1 MHDEL
6 ACLSKAKL
14 FSGLP
19 QPVLEAVNQVATH
32 RQFFKRGALVA
43 GPLDAGQLLVI
54 DEGQLQVTTS
64 DAAGQRRVLDLLPAG
79 MVVGQERLFSG
90 SQLATSL
97 EAATDAWVCSI
108 AAPNFQR
115 LLRENGQLALVIL
128 NAFGQRLASLE
139 KATAR
144 RELLPGADRVVAYL
158 TDWAAAAGSTS
169 FRLPISKQ
177 DFAGLIGVAPATL
190 SRQLTALQDQGVIAM
205 QGRQITLC
213 EQK

>member
-64 DAAGQRRVLDLLPAG
+64 DAAGQRRVLDLLPA
-79 MVVGQERLFSG
+79 RSG
-90 SQLATSL
+90 SFPGVS
-97 EAATDAWVCSI
+97 W
-108 AAPNFQR
+108 PP
-115 LLRENGQLALVIL
+115 
-128 NAFGQRLASLE
+128 AS
-139 KATAR
+139 R
-144 RELLPGADRVVAYL
+144 RRPMPGSA
-158 TDWAAAAGSTS
+158 
-169 FRLPISKQ
+169 RLPPRISS
-177 DFAGLIGVAPATL
+177 ACSARTVSWPW
-190 SRQLTALQDQGVIAM
+190 
-205 QGRQITLC
+205 
-213 EQK
+213 

>member
-90 SQLATSL
+90 SQLA
-97 EAATDAWVCSI
+97 
-108 AAPNFQR
+108 
-115 LLRENGQLALVIL
+115 LVIL

-144 RELLPGADRVVAYL
+144 RELLPVADRVVAYL

>member
-144 RELLPGADRVVAYL
+144 RELLPVADRVVASMG
-158 TDWAAAAGSTS
+158 GS
-169 FRLPISKQ
+169 
-177 DFAGLIGVAPATL
+177 
-190 SRQLTALQDQGVIAM
+190 LTAWAQVVYPRAAEIASKSSWEVYWFSSGQVIPSRDCVS
-205 QGRQITLC
+205 QT
-213 EQK
+213 